1 MMGGGERT
9 VVDVRDI
16 AGQVS
21 IQDLD
26 NDTARRRLGSWDHFN
41 SWR

>member
-1 MMGGGERT
+1 MGGGKRT
-9 VVDVRDI
+9 VVDVGDV

-26 NDTARRRLGSWDHFN
+26 NDTARPRLGSWDTFN